1 MSAENAVLILTRN
14 NLELTKKAIGSVV
27 KQDIP
32 TRTLVL
38 DNGSTDGTRD
48 WLESKPYE
56 NVGWWGTRKDLNRGV
71 SWAWNSG
78 LRTLMGSAFASP
90 HVLVCNNDVI
100 LPSWHYRR
108 LLEYMLPFVSG
119 VSVGTMAE
127 IEKEPQGGE
136 LSKHPDFSSFVIRK
150 DCWETV
156 GPFNERMVHYASDNA
171 FHVEA
176 HRKGVTLY
184 GSPQPF
190 YHERSST
197 LKLAS
202 PEERA
207 EIEAQANRDRRVF
220 KSLYGCNPWDPEY
233 EELFK

>member
-1 MSAENAVLILTRN
+1 MQIENAVLMLTRN
-14 NLELTKKAIGSVV
+14 CLELTKRAVASVV
-27 KQDIP
+27 AQDIP

-90 HVLVCNNDVI
+90 RVLVLNNDLV
-100 LPSWHYRR
+100 LPPWFYRR
-108 LLEYMLPFVSG
+108 LIEYMLPFASG
-119 VSVGTMAE
+119 ISVGSMSE
-127 IEKEPQGGE
+127 IATEPQGGE
-136 LSKHPDFSSFVIRK
+136 LSMHPDFSAYCLAK

-156 GPFNERMVHYASDNA
+156 GPFNERMVHYASDCSW
-171 FHVEA
+171 HVEA
-176 HRKGVTLY
+176 HRKGVDLK
-184 GSPQPF
+184 GAPIPF

>member
-1 MSAENAVLILTRN
+1 MQIENPVLMLTRN
-14 NLELTKKAIGSVV
+14 CLELTKKAVASVV
-27 KQDIP
+27 AQDIP
-32 TRTLVL
+32 IKLMII
-38 DNGSTDGTRD
+38 DNGSTDGTVE
-48 WLESKPYE
+48 WLDSEPYD
-56 NVGWWGTRKDLNRGV
+56 NVGWWGAKENRGV
-71 SWAWNSG
+71 TKGWNMG
-78 LRTLMGSAFASP
+78 IGTLLGSNFACP
-90 HVLVCNNDVI
+90 HVLVINNDVV
-100 LPSWHYRR
+100 LPRWHYRR

-150 DCWETV
+150 DCWKTV
-156 GPFNERMVHYASDNA
+156 GPFYEGMVHYASDCSW
-171 FHVEA
+171 HVEA

-220 KSLYGCNPWDPEY
+220 RELYGCNPWDKEY
-233 EELFK
+233 EDLFK